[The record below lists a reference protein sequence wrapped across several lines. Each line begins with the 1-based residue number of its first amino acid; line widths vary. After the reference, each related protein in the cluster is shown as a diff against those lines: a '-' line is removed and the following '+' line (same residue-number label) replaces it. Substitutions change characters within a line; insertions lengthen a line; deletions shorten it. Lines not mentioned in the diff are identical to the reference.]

1 MSLDRAD
8 PAIIPLFGWRGRL
21 LLVSGFVYMNSPNA
35 DSEEAHS
42 DETLVVVVP
51 CYNEEAN
58 IEQTVQSIRAV
69 ASELPLRVDVLLI
82 DDGSSDGT
90 KGKISELCQR
100 YGYSAMY
107 NEHNRG
113 VGWSLLE
120 AYSRIDPGYWVTIM
134 PGDNEID
141 FASIKG
147 FVRMRDDFDLILG
160 YLQNPVIRPLGR
172 RLFSVAYMRTV
183 RIIYGFPF
191 RYLNG
196 MKLFRANVFQGI
208 DVEALGHAFNSEL
221 LAKAILRDPSIR
233 IGEASFIARGRA
245 TGNSNAIRPSAVAQ
259 SVLEV
264 GRGWRS
270 VAQFR
275 NKVTRG
281 D

>member
-1 MSLDRAD
+1 MSSA
-8 PAIIPLFGWRGRL
+8 AAESEQGR
-21 LLVSGFVYMNSPNA
+21 
-35 DSEEAHS
+35 S

-51 CYNEEAN
+51 CFNEEAN
-58 IEQTVQSIRAV
+58 IERTVQAIRTV
-69 ASELPLRVDVLLI
+69 AAELPLRVDVLLV

-90 KGKISELCQR
+90 KAKIADLCKT

-107 NEHNRG
+107 NAQNRG

-120 AYSRIDPGYWVTIM
+120 AYRRIEPGHWVTIM

-141 FASIKG
+141 FASIKD
-147 FVRMRDDFDLILG
+147 FVRLRNDFDVILG

-183 RIIYGFPF
+183 RILYGFPF

-196 MKLFRANVFQGI
+196 MKLFKAAVFQGI
-208 DVEALGHAFNSEL
+208 EVEASGHAFNSEL
-221 LAKAILRDPSIR
+221 LAKAILRNPSLR
-233 IGEASFIARGRA
+233 IGEAPFVARGRA
-245 TGNSNAIRPSAVAQ
+245 TGNSKAIRPSAVAL

-270 VAQFR
+270 VARFR
-275 NKVTRG
+275 DKVTRG
-281 D
+281 S

>member
-1 MSLDRAD
+1 
-8 PAIIPLFGWRGRL
+8 
-21 LLVSGFVYMNSPNA
+21 MNRQNEQ
-35 DSEEAHS
+35 SEQAMT

-58 IEQTVQSIRAV
+58 IEQTVASIRSV
-69 ASELPLRVDVLLI
+69 AAELPLRVDVLLV

-90 KGKISELCQR
+90 KGKLEELCQQ

-107 NEHNRG
+107 NEKNRG

-120 AYSRIDPGYWVTIM
+120 AYKRIEPSHWVTIM

-147 FVRMRDDFDLILG
+147 FVRARDDFDLILG
-160 YLQNPVIRPLGR
+160 YLQNPVIRPLRR

-183 RIIYGFPF
+183 RVLYGFPY

-196 MKLFRANVFQGI
+196 MKLFRAHVFQGI
-208 DVEALGHAFNSEL
+208 DVEASGHAFNSEL
-221 LAKAILRDPSIR
+221 LAKAILRCPSLR
-233 IGEASFIARGRA
+233 VGEAPFVARGRA
-245 TGNSNAIRPSAVAQ
+245 TGSSKAIRPSAVAQ
-259 SVLEV
+259 SVVEV

-275 NKVTRG
+275 DKVTRS

>member
-1 MSLDRAD
+1 MGDTITDFAQARED
-8 PAIIPLFGWRGRL
+8 
-21 LLVSGFVYMNSPNA
+21 
-35 DSEEAHS
+35 D
-42 DETLVVVVP
+42 TLVVVVP

-58 IEQTVQSIRAV
+58 VEQTVAAIRSV

-90 KGKISELCQR
+90 KTKIADLCER

-107 NEHNRG
+107 NEENRG

-120 AYSRIDPGYWVTIM
+120 AYKRIDPNHWVTIM

-141 FASIKG
+141 FASIKD
-147 FVRMRDDFDLILG
+147 FVAMRSDFDLILG

-183 RIIYGFPF
+183 QILYGFAF

-196 MKLFRANVFQGI
+196 MKLFRAGVFQGI
-208 DVEALGHAFNSEL
+208 DVEASGHAFNSEL
-221 LAKAILRDPSIR
+221 IAKAILRNPSLR
-233 IGEASFIARGRA
+233 IGEAPFVARGRA
-245 TGNSNAIRPSAVAQ
+245 TGNSKAIRPSAIAQ
-259 SVLEV
+259 SVVEV

-270 VAQFR
+270 VGR
-275 NKVTRG
+275 YRERVTRS

>member
-1 MSLDRAD
+1 MSG
-8 PAIIPLFGWRGRL
+8 PIQ
-21 LLVSGFVYMNSPNA
+21 
-35 DSEEAHS
+35 DSEQAPS

-58 IEQTVQSIRAV
+58 IEQTVQSIRLV

-90 KGKISELCQR
+90 KREIAELCER

-107 NEHNRG
+107 NERNRG
-113 VGWSLLE
+113 VGRSLLE
-120 AYSRIDPGYWVTIM
+120 AYKQIDPAHWVTIM

-147 FVRMRDDFDLILG
+147 FVQARHNFDVILG
-160 YLQNPVIRPLGR
+160 YLQNPVIRPLRR

-183 RIIYGFPF
+183 QILYGFSF

-196 MKLFRANVFQGI
+196 MKLFRAHVFQEI
-208 DVEALGHAFNSEL
+208 DVEASGHAFNSEL
-221 LAKAILRDPSIR
+221 LAKAILRCPSLR
-233 IGEASFIARGRA
+233 VGEAPFVARGRA
-245 TGNSNAIRPSAVAQ
+245 TGSSKAIRPSAVAQ
-259 SVLEV
+259 SVVEV

-270 VAQFR
+270 VGQFR
-275 NKVTRG
+275 DKVTRG

>member
-1 MSLDRAD
+1 M
-8 PAIIPLFGWRGRL
+8 
-21 LLVSGFVYMNSPNA
+21 LLVSSFVSMNSPTA
-35 DSEEAHS
+35 EAEQARS

-58 IEQTVQSIRAV
+58 IEQTVQSIRSV
-69 ASELPLRVDVLLI
+69 ASDLPLHVDVLLI

-90 KGKISELCQR
+90 KEKISDICDR

-107 NEHNRG
+107 NAENRG

-120 AYSRIDPGYWVTIM
+120 AYKRIDPGHWVTIM

-147 FVRMRDDFDLILG
+147 FVRVRDEFDLILG

-208 DVEALGHAFNSEL
+208 DVEAAGHAFNSEL

-245 TGNSNAIRPSAVAQ
+245 TGNSNAIRPSAVVQ

-270 VAQFR
+270 VGQFR

>member
-1 MSLDRAD
+1 MSNTN
-8 PAIIPLFGWRGRL
+8 I
-21 LLVSGFVYMNSPNA
+21 VSSN
-35 DSEEAHS
+35 EA
-42 DETLVVVVP
+42 LVVVVP

-58 IEQTVQSIRAV
+58 IDQTVCAIREV
-69 ASELPLRVDVLLI
+69 ASELPLEVEVLLI

-90 KGKISELCQR
+90 KAKIESLCER
-100 YGYSAMY
+100 YGYSAIY
-107 NEHNRG
+107 NEKNRG

-120 AYSRIDPGYWVTIM
+120 AYKRIDPTRWVTIM

-147 FVRMRDDFDLILG
+147 FVAMRSDFDLILG

-183 RIIYGFPF
+183 QILYGFSF

-196 MKLFRANVFQGI
+196 MKLFRAGVFQGI
-208 DVEALGHAFNSEL
+208 DVEASGHAFNSEL
-221 LAKAILRDPSIR
+221 IAKAILRNPSLR
-233 IGEASFIARGRA
+233 IGEVPFVARGRA
-245 TGNSNAIRPSAVAQ
+245 TGNSKAIRPSAVAQ
-259 SVLEV
+259 SIFEV

-270 VAQFR
+270 VAQYR
-275 NKVTRG
+275 DHVTRG

>member
-1 MSLDRAD
+1 MSSTIAD
-8 PAIIPLFGWRGRL
+8 PEQAR
-21 LLVSGFVYMNSPNA
+21 
-35 DSEEAHS
+35 S

-58 IEQTVQSIRAV
+58 IEQTVQSIRSV
-69 ASELPLRVDVLLI
+69 AEELPLRVEVLLI
-82 DDGSSDGT
+82 DDGSSDDT
-90 KGKISELCQR
+90 KGKISDLCRR

-107 NEHNRG
+107 NPNNRG

-120 AYSRIDPGYWVTIM
+120 AYKQIDPGHWVTIM

-147 FVRMRDDFDLILG
+147 FVQSRGDFDLILG

-196 MKLFRANVFQGI
+196 MKLFRADVFQGI
-208 DVEALGHAFNSEL
+208 DVEASGHAFNSEL
-221 LAKAILRDPSIR
+221 LAKAILRNPSLR
-233 IGEASFIARGRA
+233 IGEAPFVARGRA
-245 TGNSNAIRPSAVAQ
+245 TGNSNAIRPSVVAQ
-259 SVLEV
+259 SVVEV

-270 VAQFR
+270 VARFR
-275 NKVTRG
+275 EKVTRG

>member
-1 MSLDRAD
+1 MSQT
-8 PAIIPLFGWRGRL
+8 I
-21 LLVSGFVYMNSPNA
+21 A
-35 DSEEAHS
+35 DSNQTPN

-58 IEQTVQSIRAV
+58 VEQTVQAVRSV
-69 ASELPLRVDVLLI
+69 ASELPLKVDVLLI

-90 KGKISELCQR
+90 KTKIASLCDT

-107 NEHNRG
+107 NEENRG
-113 VGWSLLE
+113 VGWSLME
-120 AYSRIDPGYWVTIM
+120 AYKRIDKDHWVTIM
-134 PGDNEID
+134 PGDNEIE

-147 FVRMRDDFDLILG
+147 FVTMRDDFDLILG
-160 YLQNPVIRPLGR
+160 YLQNPVIRTLGR

-183 RIIYGFPF
+183 QVLYGFSF

-196 MKLFRANVFQGI
+196 MKLFRARVFQGV
-208 DVEALGHAFNSEL
+208 DVEASGHAFNSEL
-221 LAKAILRDPSIR
+221 IAKAILRDPALR
-233 IGEASFIARGRA
+233 IGEAPFVARGRA
-245 TGNSNAIRPSAVAQ
+245 TGNSKAIRPSAVAQ

-270 VAQFR
+270 VAQYR
-275 NKVTRG
+275 ERVTRG